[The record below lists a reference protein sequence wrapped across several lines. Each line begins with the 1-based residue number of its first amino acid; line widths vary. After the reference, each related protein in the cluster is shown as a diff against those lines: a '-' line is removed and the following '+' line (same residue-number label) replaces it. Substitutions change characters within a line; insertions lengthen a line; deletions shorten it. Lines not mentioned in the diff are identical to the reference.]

1 MIKIGLTGGIGSGK
15 TTVANMFKELK
26 VPVFIADIEA
36 KKILDDSEV
45 ASEVAESFNLELT
58 SEGLI
63 RKPDLAKIVFSN
75 KEALGKLNS
84 IIHPRVHLSF
94 KEWLESKNNVSYII
108 YEAAI
113 IFEKNRASDFDYTV
127 LVTAPEEVR
136 IQRVMERDTT
146 SHQDVKSRMKMQ
158 WSQSKKKKLADF
170 IIKNINLNETRQRV
184 NELHEKFLSISEK

>member
-63 RKPDLAKIVFSN
+63 HKPDLAKIVFSN